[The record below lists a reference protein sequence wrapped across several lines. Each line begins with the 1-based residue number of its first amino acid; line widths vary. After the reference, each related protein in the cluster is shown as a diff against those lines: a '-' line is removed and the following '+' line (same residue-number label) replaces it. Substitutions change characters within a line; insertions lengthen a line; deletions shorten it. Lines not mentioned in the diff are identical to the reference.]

1 MRRNV
6 QHRVVCQATILLAL
20 PWPGG
25 AATIK
30 MAEQVAAEHTDELAM
45 SVRKGQETIAKL
57 GGGETLLRP
66 GHRGQRLD
74 SHRGRLPQRGSPR
87 QCITARWTMARMRI
101 GAFVSIPPCSGGAAV
116 HHQQPPALVIGP
128 LASSCDWKPARSA
141 LPAHGPTRARS
152 NPPQSG
158 CQVPERPQAV
168 TGAWLAFSLL
178 TAEAEYGT
186 FRGSATKCRA
196 PAAVS

>member
-57 GGGETLLRP
+57 GGEKLFCVPATEVN
-66 GHRGQRLD
+66 
-74 SHRGRLPQRGSPR
+74 GS
-87 QCITARWTMARMRI
+87 IRI
-101 GAFVSIPPCSGGAAV
+101 EGVCPSGAALDN
-116 HHQQPPALVIGP
+116 ALRRGG
-128 LASSCDWKPARSA
+128 LW
-141 LPAHGPTRARS
+141 
-152 NPPQSG
+152 
-158 CQVPERPQAV
+158 PE
-168 TGAWLAFSLL
+168 
-178 TAEAEYGT
+178 
-186 FRGSATKCRA
+186 
-196 PAAVS
+196 